1 MSSNQDEGMKQDQA
15 ELNIA
20 LDDNHNHNDTM
31 ITWDYKRANIKYF
44 QGYKEGKYHVDII

>member
-20 LDDNHNHNDTM
+20 LDDNHNHNDNTM
-31 ITWDYKRANIKYF
+31 ITWDYK
-44 QGYKEGKYHVDII
+44 